1 MRGERMPATAITIKR
16 FVLGP
21 LETNTYVLLDGKT
34 RHAAV
39 IDPAAED
46 EGLFR
51 YLKSNAFAVDTVLLT
66 HGHYDHIAG
75 IPGLKSVWKPQVGIH
90 PLDAGMLA
98 HPSENLS
105 IFLGLSFHVGDAD
118 FPFEDG
124 MEIQIGSVRIK
135 VLHTPGHTPGSVC
148 FAGEGFALTGDTLFL
163 HSVGR
168 TDFRGS
174 SMDRL
179 LHSIREKLMPLG
191 DDVRL
196 FPGHGDETTIGN
208 EKNTNPFLA
217 TDAGGI

>member
-1 MRGERMPATAITIKR
+1 MPATAITIKR

-21 LETNTYVLLDGKT
+21 LETNTYVLLDGQT

-46 EGLFR
+46 EGLLR
-51 YLKSNAFAVDTVLLT
+51 YLKARAFAVDTVLLT

-75 IPGLKSVWKPQVGIH
+75 VPQLKSLWKSKVGIH
-90 PLDAGMLA
+90 SLAAGMLA

-105 IFLGLSFHVGDAD
+105 IFLGVSFHADDAD
-118 FPFEDG
+118 FLLEDE
-124 MEIQIGSVRIK
+124 MEIRIGSVKIRVI
-135 VLHTPGHTPGSVC
+135 HTPGHTPGSVC
-148 FAGEGFALTGDTLFL
+148 FAGEGFALAGDTLFR

-174 SMDRL
+174 SMDKL
-179 LHSIREKLMPLG
+179 IHSIRQKLIPLG
-191 DDVRL
+191 DEVRL
-196 FPGHGDETTIGN
+196 FPGHGDETTIGH
-208 EKNTNPFLA
+208 EKESNPFLA

>member
-1 MRGERMPATAITIKR
+1 MPSTAVTLKR

-21 LETNTYVLLDGKT
+21 LETNTYVLLDGNT

-46 EGLFR
+46 DGLDR
-51 YLKSNAFAVDTVLLT
+51 YLKTHASAVDAVLLT

-75 IPGLKSVWKPQVGIH
+75 VPRLKSLWKSKVGIH

-105 IFLGLSFHVGDAD
+105 ILLGFSFRAGDAD
-118 FPFEDG
+118 LRLEDG
-124 MEIQIGSVRIK
+124 MQIQIGSVPVRVI
-135 VLHTPGHTPGSVC
+135 HTPGHTPGSVC
-148 FAGEGFALTGDTLFL
+148 FAGEGFALAGDTLFR

-168 TDFRGS
+168 TDFHGS
-174 SMDRL
+174 SMEKL
-179 LHSIREKLMPLG
+179 MHSIREKLIPLG

-196 FPGHGDETTIGN
+196 FPGHGDETTIGH
-208 EKNTNPFLA
+208 EKEFNPFLA